1 MGTTA
6 ARVVAS
12 TKAQKAAFEE
22 ALEVW
27 DCRNDRIM
35 LKAKVQK
42 KHAETLKIYENLE
55 YFRLPTLHLEYFRVC
70 CNLFTGNLRCDELQ
84 QRHES
89 QAERASYEAESRGLK
104 VVAVLEFLISSHFT
118 IQIWNAWGLPE
129 RLRKL
134 KIDRPMSLANFSYS
148 SCNSISAS
156 TKTFT
161 WLHRDQHL
169 HCWFGSVAARRWR

>member
-118 IQIWNAWGLPE
+118 IQI
-129 RLRKL
+129 
-134 KIDRPMSLANFSYS
+134 
-148 SCNSISAS
+148 
-156 TKTFT
+156 
-161 WLHRDQHL
+161 
-169 HCWFGSVAARRWR
+169 